1 MSEVDKMI
9 SQLNEMMSQSKD
21 SVESLVLA
29 DAINMIGTQAQTI
42 KKHESAI
49 QLSDERIETLQIL
62 KDGYY
67 SAMAAWRTSKETGI
81 SITEAL
87 ARSHRG
93 IQASSAQA

>member
-1 MSEVDKMI
+1 MSEVDKML
-9 SQLNEMMSQSKD
+9 SPLNETMNQSKD
-21 SVESLVLA
+21 SAESLVLSH
-29 DAINMIGTQAQTI
+29 AINMIGAQAQTI

-67 SAMAAWRTSKETGI
+67 SAMATWRTSKETGI
-81 SITEAL
+81 SITDAL

-93 IQASSAQA
+93 IQAPPAQA